1 MQEVMRSVESIW
13 HELLLDM
20 KKGRFKD
27 HDLLPPEIELA
38 NDLGIS
44 RTQLRDGLAILEQNG
59 FITRRRGVGAV
70 INRHIV
76 NIKTRIDLELE
87 FLDMVEQAGYVPGVK
102 TLGNRIIT
110 GKKDIAE
117 KLGVS
122 PASMI
127 LTIEKVITA
136 DGKPAIF
143 CTDHIAF
150 EKIKRFDYSD
160 EELSLPIFHFIEN
173 YCQTQIYMDITE
185 IMPVNADAR
194 LSEIFNIPEGEALL
208 YLDEIA
214 YNDRNEIILYS
225 KEYYVNGI
233 LNHYVLRKKI

>member
-1 MQEVMRSVESIW
+1 
-13 HELLLDM
+13 
-20 KKGRFKD
+20 D

-76 NIKTRIDLELE
+76 NINTRIDLELE

-110 GKKDIAE
+110 GNKDIAE

-127 LTIEKVITA
+127 LAIEKVITA
-136 DGKPAIF
+136 DDKPAIF
-143 CTDHIAF
+143 CIDHIAF
-150 EKIKRFDYSD
+150 EKIRRFDYSD
-160 EELSLPIFHFIEN
+160 EELSLPIFYFIEN

-185 IMPVNADAR
+185 IIPVNADEQ
-194 LSEIFNIPEGEALL
+194 LGELFNIPVGQALL